1 MEEAFFEFN
10 RVDALAMERLTAS
23 PHVVNLY
30 GFCGLSV
37 VTEFAGKALDA
48 VAGKMNST
56 DRLRLARQVAQGLAD
71 IHSLD
76 ERPSLVHND
85 INLANLVFTQD
96 DRPVL
101 NDFNVASLLM
111 KHNETGE
118 TCPFV
123 NRFPNAQWKSPEEQV
138 LDHVKEER
146 PVVTEK
152 IDIYALGNIFYR
164 LAVGWSPWKKP
175 GSLRMTLQEKEQVAR
190 AKRFNGTLPE
200 VPKAIQNSSD
210 SAIVALL
217 DITRQCYRFQPTER
231 PTAQSIVTF
240 LTKALDQIEQHD
252 QHSNTIKVDSSSSNN
267 ITDGYID
274 KKSI

>member
-23 PHVVNLY
+23 PHVINLY
-30 GFCGLSV
+30 GYCGLSV
-37 VTEFAGKALDA
+37 VTEFAGKSLDA
-48 VAGKMNST
+48 VTGKMSST
-56 DRLRLARQVAQGLAD
+56 DRLRLASQVAQGLAD

-123 NRFPNAQWKSPEEQV
+123 SRFPNAQWKSPEEQV
-138 LDHVKEER
+138 LDTKEER

-164 LAVGWSPWKKP
+164 LAVGLSPWKKA
-175 GSLRMTLQEKEQVAR
+175 GSFRLTPEEKEDVAR
-190 AKRFNGTLPE
+190 AKRFNGTLPD
-200 VPKAIQNSSD
+200 VPEAIQNSSD
-210 SAIVALL
+210 PAVQALL
-217 DITRQCYRFQPTER
+217 EIMRYCYRFQPKQR
-231 PTAQSIVTF
+231 PTAQEVVAF
-240 LTKALDQIEQHD
+240 LKKALQQIEQEVD
-252 QHSNTIKVDSSSSNN
+252 QHHSITPMFGNNTNNSNGDL
-267 ITDGYID
+267 
-274 KKSI
+274 KSTR